1 MKLKFYFI
9 VFILL
14 SLSSCKKDAR
24 DQRKSTE
31 IPSLITSYIDS
42 SKNKNLDFIK
52 RRQKL
57 QVAYN
62 LLSKVKRD
70 SLKKHYYSDLVYAYY
85 QLPDTSRF
93 LELNNEVLELAKTTN
108 DSAVIAKCYWRLGN
122 YYSEI
127 QNKKDSAFYYYNKGE
142 EIYWLIGN
150 QFDAAKLLLNMA
162 NIQIDIKDYTG
173 SEINTIKA
181 ISIFKPLK
189 KYGPLYNSYNS
200 LGIIYDDLGEYD
212 RALYYHRK
220 AFKYIE
226 KSGLINR
233 VSVSLNNMGV
243 VYINQK
249 NYHDAIKNFEDGLE
263 IDSLYHSHPEL
274 YAMFL
279 DNLAYAKFKS
289 NDTEAELPE
298 LFYNALRIRDSLQFT
313 SGITTSK
320 LHLAEY
326 YLNKN
331 DTMKAI
337 EYARQVKTL
346 SRKSNNFKDLQTS
359 LLILSKIEN
368 DSALIYT
375 NDYIRIND
383 SLQKRERAIRN
394 KFARI
399 RFETDEYISETN
411 RLNDRILQTSLISVG
426 LILMIIL
433 LFIIYNQRGRNK
445 LIRQRQRANE
455 EIYNLILTQQK
466 NFEEGR
472 EKEKQHISRE
482 LHDGILGRLFGV
494 RLSLDSLN
502 DENNSDAREIRFRYI
517 EEIQKIAEEIRL
529 ISHRLSKSSAIEV
542 DFKIVLE
549 ELIDK
554 EPGRIQLKIDNAI
567 NWEELDNDI
576 KINFYRII
584 QEALTNIQ
592 KHAKATE
599 AKVEI
604 RREND
609 QLILQVRD
617 NGVGFKTDQSHS
629 GIGLKNIRNRSN
641 NINAQFSIK
650 SGEEGTLIEVRVN
663 IKYR

>member
-1 MKLKFYFI
+1 MKINFYFI
-9 VFILL
+9 VFFIL
-14 SLSSCKKDAR
+14 SLSSCKNDAR
-24 DQRKSTE
+24 DPGESTQ
-31 IPSLITSYIDS
+31 IPNLITSYIDS
-42 SKNKNLDFIK
+42 AKNKNLDFIK
-52 RRQKL
+52 RKQKL

-62 LLSKVKRD
+62 LINKIKRD

-85 QLPDTSRF
+85 ELPDTSRF
-93 LELNNEVLELAKTTN
+93 LELNNEILELAKTTS
-108 DSAVIAKCYWRLGN
+108 DSAFIAKSYWRLGN

-127 QNKKDSAFYYYNKGE
+127 QNKKDSAFYYYNNGK
-142 EIYWLIGN
+142 EIYSLIGN
-150 QFDAAKLLLNMA
+150 QFDAARLLINMA

-173 SEINTIKA
+173 SEINMIKA
-181 ISIFKPLK
+181 ISILKPLK
-189 KYGPLYNSYNS
+189 KYGPLYSSYNS

-220 AFKYIE
+220 AFEYIE
-226 KSGLINR
+226 KSGLKNR
-233 VSVSLNNMGV
+233 VSVSLNNIGV
-243 VYINQK
+243 VYLNQK
-249 NYHDAIKNFEDGLE
+249 NYNDAIKNFEDGLE

-298 LFYNALRIRDSLQFT
+298 LFYNALRIRDSLRFT

-326 YLNKN
+326 FLNKN
-331 DTMKAI
+331 DTLKAI

-346 SRKSNNFKDLQTS
+346 SRHSNNFKDLQTS
-359 LLILSKIEN
+359 LLLLSKIEN

-383 SLQKRERAIRN
+383 SLQKRERAVRN

-426 LILMIIL
+426 LILIIIL

-445 LIRQRQRANE
+445 LIKQRELANE

-529 ISHRLSKSSAIEV
+529 ISHRLSKSSASEV
-542 DFKIVLE
+542 DFKVVLE

-554 EPGRIQLKIDNAI
+554 QSGKIQLEIDSAI
-567 NWEELDNDI
+567 NLDELGNDV

-599 AKVEI
+599 TKVEI
-604 RREND
+604 RREKD

-617 NGVGFKTDQSHS
+617 NGEGFKTDKSQS
-629 GIGLKNIRNRSN
+629 GIGLKNIRNRSH
-641 NINAQFSIK
+641 NINGQFSIK

-663 IKYR
+663 ITYR